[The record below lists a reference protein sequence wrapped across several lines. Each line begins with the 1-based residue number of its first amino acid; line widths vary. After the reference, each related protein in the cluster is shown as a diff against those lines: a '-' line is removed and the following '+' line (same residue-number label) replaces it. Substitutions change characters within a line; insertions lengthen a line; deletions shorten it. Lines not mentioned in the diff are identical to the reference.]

1 MSCISAAFA
10 GLDAALRNLSIQSGL
25 GSDRT
30 WLMHEESRSCQ
41 LVQVVT
47 LEGMICNW
55 LAGEIDS
62 TVDPTYPG
70 PDLQMVWWVWSMW
83 EHRCRCLY
91 SVTGQELH
99 VAWPTERDPAAAV
112 PVSAGQETLDPW
124 EYLRRCS
131 F

>member
-83 EHRCRCLY
+83 EHRCRFPL
-91 SVTGQELH
+91 T
-99 VAWPTERDPAAAV
+99 P
-112 PVSAGQETLDPW
+112 
-124 EYLRRCS
+124 
-131 F
+131 